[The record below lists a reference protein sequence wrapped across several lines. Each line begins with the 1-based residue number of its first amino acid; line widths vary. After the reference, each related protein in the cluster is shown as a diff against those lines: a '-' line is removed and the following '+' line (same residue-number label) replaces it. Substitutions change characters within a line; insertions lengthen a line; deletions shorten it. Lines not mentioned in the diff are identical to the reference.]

1 MAQFPG
7 TVAAQKFRSENVKI
21 VKGMTYTQLG
31 ELMDHGTPKERF
43 DAEFWWILK
52 RAEELTSFSK
62 SAHAS
67 HRLGPLAPEE
77 MVTLTK
83 LRTKALNRILAMMR
97 VEYDDLSFWRKREKE
112 RLRQK
117 QRWADGKTQA
127 AIARKQGLTEN
138 QLKAL
143 KLEQTA
149 TQQEIIKAAQARYRE
164 VLRQTSEQLK
174 AKEKEKENGN
184 QKES

>member
-1 MAQFPG
+1 MAQFPNV
-7 TVAAQKFRSENVKI
+7 VATQKFRSENVKI

-52 RAEELTSFSK
+52 RAEELTNFTR
-62 SAHAS
+62 SAHAR

-97 VEYDDLSFWRKREKE
+97 VEYDDLTFWRKREKE
-112 RLRQK
+112 RLRHK

-127 AIARKQGLTEN
+127 SIARKHGLTEN

-143 KLEQTA
+143 KLEQKA
-149 TQQEIIKAAQARYRE
+149 NQQEIIKAAQARYRE
-164 VLRQTSEQLK
+164 LLRQTSEQLK
-174 AKEKEKENGN
+174 AKEKENDN